1 MVRKLLKGSCDL
13 QVPGRLQSTA
23 AQTKFLYYL
32 RAVRSADSP
41 NERCH
46 DALLDSAHHALTVV
60 CSLCLHDVVLN
71 VFLRRDRPL
80 RVRPSGF
87 GPLASSVHKSAS
99 HATIGL
105 VDKLVNMAI
114 GHVGGRLEGGK
125 RAAAVQLNVK
135 PHA

>member
-46 DALLDSAHHALTVV
+46 NALLDSSHRVLTVV
-60 CSLCLHDVVLN
+60 CSSCLQDACDDLIN
-71 VFLRRDRPL
+71 RRDGLLVAGLIDPDQL
-80 RVRPSGF
+80 VTAVHVSHQDLTSLVIADLV
-87 GPLASSVHKSAS
+87 LAAD
-99 HATIGL
+99 AG
-105 VDKLVNMAI
+105 DGA
-114 GHVGGRLEGGK
+114 
-125 RAAAVQLNVK
+125 
-135 PHA
+135 